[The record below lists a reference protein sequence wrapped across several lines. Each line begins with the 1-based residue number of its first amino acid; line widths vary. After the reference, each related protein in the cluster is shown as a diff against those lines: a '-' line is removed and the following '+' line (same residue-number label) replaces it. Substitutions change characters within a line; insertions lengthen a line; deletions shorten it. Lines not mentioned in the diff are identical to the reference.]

1 MTNKIDSFENQIFSW
16 EEWEEISTMCFQFE
30 NVVLKIPVGEFKIGE
45 RFERVFIDYENSM
58 INLYPTNNGKE
69 YAYMLHPVIGERF
82 HMDEEG
88 NFLADFARA
97 IGQACYCELLCRFT
111 SAQYKATSAD
121 ATQEDQSIYYAL
133 QLAVDEY
140 RQLGFSTKGY

>member
-1 MTNKIDSFENQIFSW
+1 
-16 EEWEEISTMCFQFE
+16 MCFQFE
-30 NVVLKIPVGEFKIGE
+30 DVVLKVQIGEFKPGE
-45 RFERVFIDYENSM
+45 HFDFVVIDYETSKIILRPFRAND
-58 INLYPTNNGKE
+58 E
-69 YAYMLHPVIGERF
+69 EHAYYFHPVIGEKIN
-82 HMDEEG
+82 HIAEESLY
-88 NFLADFARA
+88 NFARA